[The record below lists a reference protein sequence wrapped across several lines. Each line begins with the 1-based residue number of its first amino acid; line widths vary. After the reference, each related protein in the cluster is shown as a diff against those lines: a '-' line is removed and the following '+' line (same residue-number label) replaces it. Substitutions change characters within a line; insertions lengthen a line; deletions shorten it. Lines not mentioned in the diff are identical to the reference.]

1 MYRKKKYI
9 GKYFESI
16 NKDMEAEMSTVY
28 FNIMRVL
35 LSEDLYFYNSGGK

>member
-28 FNIMRVL
+28 FNIMRVSFGWRPVFL
-35 LSEDLYFYNSGGK
+35 